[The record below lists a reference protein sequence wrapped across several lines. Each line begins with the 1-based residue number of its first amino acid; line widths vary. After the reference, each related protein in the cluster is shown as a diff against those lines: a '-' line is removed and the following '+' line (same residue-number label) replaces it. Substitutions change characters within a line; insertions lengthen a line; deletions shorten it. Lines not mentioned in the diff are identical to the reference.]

1 MKKKTIVIIM
11 ALAMM
16 AAMFVGCNT
25 SESEDVNTESS
36 TEVVTNNDEEN
47 ITTPNDEIDEFTIE
61 EENCIESMISY
72 LEAMPFSK
80 TGIKEQLI
88 FEGYSEDTVEKI
100 VEMFSSAVDWNVMA
114 EAKANDY
121 LNSTS
126 FSKDGLYE
134 QLIFE
139 GFTEEEAT
147 YAVDKVYK

>member
-1 MKKKTIVIIM
+1 MKKKTIVIIV

-16 AAMFVGCNT
+16 VAVFVGCNT
-25 SESEDVNTESS
+25 SESEDVNAEPSI
-36 TEVVTNNDEEN
+36 EVATNDDKN
-47 ITTPNDEIDEFTIE
+47 ITTPNDEIEEFTIE

-88 FEGYSEDTVEKI
+88 FEGYPEDTVEKI
-100 VEMFSSAVDWNVMA
+100 VEMFSSAVDWNAMA
-114 EAKANDY
+114 EAEANDY
-121 LNSTS
+121 LDLMP

-147 YAVDKVYK
+147 YAVDKVYQ